1 MVDPSQPTH
10 QSDTE
15 KLAVPKE
22 LASLLQ
28 DIVNLYHHHHN
39 QLAVIDALNDLVT
52 ATKAGGN
59 YPLFQNQV
67 SPPLQ
72 DSLDNQD
79 LESETDFLKSWD
91 DIFNVQVYID
101 TDIYGELDPR
111 PPALVEIESGNNDG
125 ETIIQ
130 HTEATEA
137 YVQSWKELAQSMSS
151 FPDDLF
157 TRLWTTIE
165 IAKILECSPSSLRR
179 SRRHGRLPLKVKNL
193 ILDCISHDGKRSLW
207 FVRPA

>member
-1 MVDPSQPTH
+1 MVDPSLSKQ

-15 KLAVPKE
+15 TLAVPNE
-22 LASLLQ
+22 LAL
-28 DIVNLYHHHHN
+28 IIREIINLYQYHLN
-39 QLAVIDALNDLVT
+39 KKEIVDALRHLIST
-52 ATKAGGN
+52 TKEGIDYSSLKNQALTN
-59 YPLFQNQV
+59 YPGN
-67 SPPLQ
+67 
-72 DSLDNQD
+72 
-79 LESETDFLKSWD
+79 LEVENDADFLKSWD

-111 PPALVEIESGNNDG
+111 PPALVEIEHSNDS
-125 ETIIQ
+125 ETVIQ

-137 YVQSWKELAQSMSS
+137 YVQTWKELAQSMSS

-179 SRRHGRLPLKVKNL
+179 ARKNGRLPIRIKNM